1 MKKQDNTIE
10 NLIAGGVIGPALGAL
25 LTNDKKGTVLAA
37 LAGAA
42 IFASANAYEKALET
56 NLPVLVKEGDAIYE
70 VHADGRKKV
79 IKKLP
84 AKVKNIPDK
93 ITLK

>member
-1 MKKQDNTIE
+1 MKKEDKTIE
-10 NLIAGGVIGPALGAL
+10 NLIAGGIIGAGLGAL
-25 LTNDKKGTVLAA
+25 LTSDKKSTMLAA

-42 IFASANAYEKALET
+42 IFSSFNAHEKALKT

-70 VHADGRKKV
+70 VRSDGSKKL

-84 AKVKNIPDK
+84 ARSKNIPNK